1 MLYIFGGLPATGKS
15 ELSKFLAS
23 SIGAVYIRIDTI
35 EQELRNAG
43 FKNLYDEGY
52 KIAFSTALDN
62 LRNGLSVVA
71 DSTNPVA
78 ESRQAWVS
86 IAEKA
91 DAPYTEIEIIC
102 SNKSEHRSRV
112 ESRKTDIP
120 NLVPPDWGGVIS
132 REYQLWHS
140 ADIVLDTAGKT
151 PEQSKHELSKLLSAS
166 NET

>member
-52 KIAFSTALDN
+52 KIAFSIALDN

-86 IAEKA
+86 IAKKA
-91 DAPYTEIEIIC
+91 EAPYTEIEIIC

-112 ESRKTDIP
+112 ESRKSDIP
-120 NLVPPDWGGVIS
+120 NLVPPDWGSVIS
-132 REYQLWHS
+132 REYQLWYS
-140 ADIVLDTAGKT
+140 ADIFLDTAGKT

>member
-15 ELSKFLAS
+15 ELSKYLAS
-23 SIGAVYIRIDTI
+23 SIGAAYIRIDSI

-71 DSTNPVA
+71 DSTNPVG
-78 ESRQAWVS
+78 ESRQAWIS
-86 IAEKA
+86 IAKQAE
-91 DAPYTEIEIIC
+91 APYKEIEIIC
-102 SNKSEHRSRV
+102 SNTSEHRIRV

-120 NLVPPDWGGVIS
+120 NLLLPNWKSVIS
-132 REYQLWHS
+132 REYQLWHT
-140 ADIVLDTAGKT
+140 ANIVLDTAGKT
-151 PEQSKHELSKLLSAS
+151 PEQSKQELSKLLRSR

>member
-15 ELSKFLAS
+15 ELSKLLAS

-43 FKNLYDEGY
+43 FKSLYDEGY
-52 KIAFSTALDN
+52 KIAFSIALDN

-86 IAEKA
+86 IAKKA

-120 NLVPPDWGGVIS
+120 NLVPPDWGSVIS

>member
-15 ELSKFLAS
+15 ELSKYLAS

-35 EQELRNAG
+35 EQELRNVG

-71 DSTNPVA
+71 DSTNPVV
-78 ESRQAWVS
+78 ESRQAWIS
-86 IAEKA
+86 IAKQAE
-91 DAPYTEIEIIC
+91 APYTEIEIIC
-102 SNKSEHRSRV
+102 SNTSEHRSRV

-120 NLVPPDWGGVIS
+120 NLVLPNWESVIS

-151 PEQSKHELSKLLSAS
+151 PEQSKHELSKLLSTS